1 MHDADKLMSRCV
13 YMNIL
18 TATIEMAK
26 EEENSSEILD
36 KYAANTMDYDDCL
49 ECQTSTHQHN
59 TSSITPHRN
68 QRQSSYHQLQLINLS
83 S

>member
-1 MHDADKLMSRCV
+1 MSGPAGFLLRASCLGVISTVGCNDLFSFCFYSLMHDADKLMSRCV

-36 KYAANTMDYDDCL
+36 KYAANTMEL
-49 ECQTSTHQHN
+49 
-59 TSSITPHRN
+59 R
-68 QRQSSYHQLQLINLS
+68 
-83 S
+83 